1 MSLRERIL
9 GPHSKYEKDIP
20 YTYVARVQAL
30 EGMDDII
37 NEYFAD
43 TICGLVEHLAAQGI
57 AASETRMFGLY
68 RKEEIALDLRHCTDA
83 DGKWLIPPDLC
94 HSLEEHYR
102 QSMEQQYKGH
112 VEHGSCSFEDR
123 DKQGSGPY

>member
-1 MSLRERIL
+1 MSLKERIL

-20 YTYVARVQAL
+20 YTYVARVQAI

-43 TICGLVEHLAAQGI
+43 TICGLVEYLVDQGI
-57 AASETRMFGLY
+57 AATETRVFGLY
-68 RKEEIALDLRHCTDA
+68 RKEEIALDLRHCTDT

-94 HSLEEHYR
+94 HSLEEHYK
-102 QSMEQQYKGH
+102 QSMEQQYRGH